1 MMPTFAS
8 HLDALGQWRSATDA
22 RLAALARFVREHDL
36 LDEGSS
42 AWFEAMRYRLSG
54 EKLMVAF
61 VAEFSR
67 GKSELI
73 NAIFFSDKGR
83 RMMPASAG
91 RTTMCPVELGYDS
104 MEPVGLSL
112 LPIHTRLEPASLVEF
127 RRMPAAWTHVALDLT
142 NPEGMA
148 TALGEV
154 MRTRLVSKEDAAAL
168 GFWDDERAEDNPP
181 LTADGQVEVP
191 QWRHARI
198 NLPHPLLKRG
208 LVVLD
213 TPGLNAIGT
222 EPELTLG
229 LLPQAHAT
237 VFILGADTGVT
248 RSDLS
253 IWRDHL
259 SGPAL
264 ARFVALNKIDTLAD
278 PLSTPQQV
286 QDTITRQRDSVA
298 STLEIP
304 PEHVFP
310 ISARQALAARL
321 NNDEQGLR
329 DSRLEAFEEALS
341 EGLLPRRRET
351 LAQGAIEGARDLQQQ
366 MGRRFGEMR
375 RLHAEQMQELRGL
388 RGKSSGKVQLMLQRV
403 QSEATEFEQ
412 CTARLAAMRSIHSR
426 MLKEALRALSSERLR
441 QEVDVLAQVLAGSWL
456 PLGARKAF
464 IELCARLC
472 ALIDQAQQQSDEVH
486 AMLGA
491 SFTKLNA
498 EYGFGLVTE
507 PAIDVRKY
515 REDLDQIERNYVQ
528 YLGLSQAF
536 RLAQPGFQEQFR
548 RMLISRLRV
557 VFETVSNDIE
567 LWNKTAS
574 AQVDGQLRERRR
586 NFKKRYESL
595 DRIQSASNEL
605 DVRLQEVQSQDERVL
620 QLQTRLSHLVDELVA
635 QAESD
640 PMTMGAPMST
650 TASGSLTASR
660 LPLADDDADDALDI
674 LLPADL
680 DEMVAPIATAQLAL
694 PSSAITFRALPAAAD
709 GRAAG
714 LDPLTQITQP

>member
-1 MMPTFAS
+1 MKPTFAS
-8 HLDALGQWRSATDA
+8 NLDALGQWRVATDA
-22 RLAALARFVREHDL
+22 KLASLARFAREHDL
-36 LDEGSS
+36 LDDSS
-42 AWFEAMRYRLSG
+42 AEWFEAMRHRLSG

-91 RTTMCPVELGYDS
+91 RTTMCPVELGYDA
-104 MEPVGLSL
+104 EDPIGLTL
-112 LPIHTRLEPASLVEF
+112 LPIETRLQATSLAEL
-127 RRMPAAWTHVALDLT
+127 RTQPQAWTMIQLDLS

-148 TALGEV
+148 AALAEV
-154 MRTRLVSKEDAAAL
+154 MRTRLVPKEEAQRL
-168 GFWDDERAEDNPP
+168 GFWDDERQEDNPP
-181 LTADGQVEVP
+181 INAEGQVEIPV
-191 QWRHARI
+191 WRHARI

-248 RSDLS
+248 KSDLS

-264 ARFVALNKIDTLAD
+264 ARYVALNKIDSLVD
-278 PLSTPQQV
+278 PLSTLEQV
-286 QDTITRQRDSVA
+286 QQTIQRQCESVA
-298 STLEIP
+298 QTLEIP
-304 PEHVFP
+304 TEHVFP

-321 NNDEQGLR
+321 NGDAQGLAT
-329 DSRLEAFEEALS
+329 SRLEAFETALS
-341 EGLLPRRRET
+341 DGLLPKRRDN
-351 LAQGAIEGARDLQQQ
+351 LANAAIGGAKQFQSQLT
-366 MGRRFGEMR
+366 RRFTEMR
-375 RLHAEQMQELRGL
+375 RLYADQLLELRGL

-403 QSEATEFEQ
+403 QAEAAEFEQ
-412 CTARLAAMRSIHSR
+412 CTARLAAMRSVHAR
-426 MLKEALRALSSERLR
+426 MLKDALAELSSERLR
-441 QEVDVLAQVLAGSWL
+441 QEVDVLQQVLGGSWL
-456 PLGARKAF
+456 PLGAKKAF
-464 IELCARLC
+464 VDLCARLR
-472 ALIDQAQQQSDEVH
+472 ALIEQAQQRSEEIH
-486 AMLGA
+486 SMLVA
-491 SFTKLNA
+491 SFAKLNA
-498 EYGFGLVTE
+498 EFGFSLVADV
-507 PAIDVRKY
+507 PLDVRKY
-515 REDLDQIERNYVQ
+515 ADDLNLIERNYVQ

-586 NFKKRYESL
+586 NFKRRYETL
-595 DRIQSASNEL
+595 DRIQSASSEL
-605 DVRLQEVQSQDERVL
+605 DTRLQEVQAQDERIL
-620 QLQTRLSHLVDELVA
+620 QLQTRLGALVDELVHVA
-635 QAESD
+635 QG
-640 PMTMGAPMST
+640 P
-650 TASGSLTASR
+650 SGEPEHPGVAAMKAISL
-660 LPLADDDADDALDI
+660 
-674 LLPADL
+674 DL
-680 DEMVAPIATAQLAL
+680 T
-694 PSSAITFRALPAAAD
+694 
-709 GRAAG
+709 
-714 LDPLTQITQP
+714 

>member
-8 HLDALGQWRSATDA
+8 HLDALGQWRVATDSK
-22 RLAALARFVREHDL
+22 LAALARFAREHDL
-36 LDEGSS
+36 LDDSS
-42 AWFEAMRYRLSG
+42 AEWFEAMRHRLSG

-91 RTTMCPVELGYDS
+91 RTTMCPVELGYDA
-104 MEPVGLSL
+104 EDPVGLTL
-112 LPIHTRLEPASLVEF
+112 LPIETRLQAASLSELRTQPQV
-127 RRMPAAWTHVALDLT
+127 WTMIELDLS

-148 TALGEV
+148 AALAEV
-154 MRTRLVSKEDAAAL
+154 MRTRLVSKEEARKL
-168 GFWDDERAEDNPP
+168 GFWDDERPDDNPP
-181 LTADGQVEVP
+181 VTADDQVEIPV
-191 QWRHARI
+191 WRHARI

-248 RSDLS
+248 KSDLS

-264 ARFVALNKIDTLAD
+264 ARYVALNKIDSLAD
-278 PLSTPQQV
+278 PLSTPEQV
-286 QDTITRQRDSVA
+286 QQTITRQCESVA
-298 STLEIP
+298 QTLEIP
-304 PEHVFP
+304 TEHVFP

-321 NNDEQGLR
+321 SGDAQGLAN
-329 DSRLEAFEEALS
+329 SRLEAFETALS
-341 EGLLPRRRET
+341 EGLLPKRREN
-351 LAQGAIEGARDLQQQ
+351 LAQASVDGARQFQGQLN
-366 MGRRFGEMR
+366 RRFAEMR
-375 RLHAEQMQELRGL
+375 RLYADQLLELRGL

-403 QSEATEFEQ
+403 QAEAAEFEQ
-412 CTARLAAMRSIHSR
+412 CTARLAAMRSVHAR
-426 MLKEALRALSSERLR
+426 MLKDALAELSADRVR
-441 QEVDVLAQVLAGSWL
+441 QEVDVLQQVLGGSWL
-456 PLGARKAF
+456 PLGAKKAF
-464 IELCARLC
+464 VELCARLRG
-472 ALIDQAQQQSDEVH
+472 LIEQAQQRSEEIH
-486 AMLGA
+486 SMLVA
-491 SFTKLNA
+491 SFAKLNA
-498 EYGFGLVTE
+498 EFGFSLVADV
-507 PAIDVRKY
+507 PLDVRKY
-515 REDLDQIERNYVQ
+515 ADDLNLIERNYVQ

-586 NFKKRYESL
+586 NFKRRYESL
-595 DRIQSASNEL
+595 DRIQSASGEL
-605 DVRLQEVQSQDERVL
+605 DVRLQEVQAQDERVL
-620 QLQTRLSHLVDELVA
+620 QLQTRLGTLVDELVKV
-635 QAESD
+635 AEL
-640 PMTMGAPMST
+640 PAVEAEHPG
-650 TASGSLTASR
+650 LTAMKAIS
-660 LPLADDDADDALDI
+660 LD
-674 LLPADL
+674 
-680 DEMVAPIATAQLAL
+680 
-694 PSSAITFRALPAAAD
+694 
-709 GRAAG
+709 
-714 LDPLTQITQP
+714 LT

>member
-8 HLDALGQWRSATDA
+8 HLDALGQWRVQTDA
-22 RLAALARFVREHDL
+22 KLAALARFAREHDL
-36 LDEGSS
+36 LDDAS
-42 AWFEAMRYRLSG
+42 AEWFEAMRHRLSG

-91 RTTMCPVELGYDS
+91 RTTMCPVELGYDAQD
-104 MEPVGLSL
+104 PVGLSL
-112 LPIHTRLEPASLVEF
+112 LPIETRLEAASLSEY
-127 RRMPAAWTHVALDLT
+127 RQQPKAWTWIDLDLA
-142 NPEGMA
+142 NPDGMA
-148 TALGEV
+148 QALGEV
-154 MRTRLVSKEDAAAL
+154 MRTRLVSTDEAARL
-168 GFWDDERAEDNPP
+168 GFWDADRVDDNPP
-181 LTADGQVEVP
+181 VSVDGQVEVP
-191 QWRHARI
+191 VWRHARI

-248 RSDLS
+248 KSDLS

-264 ARFVALNKIDTLAD
+264 ARFVALNKIDSLAD
-278 PLSTPQQV
+278 PLSSPEQVQQV
-286 QDTITRQRDSVA
+286 IRRQCESVA
-298 STLEIP
+298 QTLEIP
-304 PEHVFP
+304 AAHVFP

-321 NNDEQGLR
+321 SGDASGLR
-329 DSRLEAFEEALS
+329 DSRLEEFELALS
-341 EGLLPRRRET
+341 DGLLPKRREN
-351 LAQGAIEGARDLQQQ
+351 LAQAAVGGAQQFQ
-366 MGRRFGEMR
+366 VQLNRRFGEMR
-375 RLHAEQMQELRGL
+375 RLFADQLLELRGL

-403 QSEATEFEQ
+403 QAEATEFEQ
-412 CTARLAAMRSIHSR
+412 CTARLQAMRSVHAR
-426 MLKEALRALSSERLR
+426 MLKNVLHDLSSDKLR
-441 QEVDVLAQVLAGSWL
+441 HEVDALQQVLGGSWL
-456 PLGARKAF
+456 PIGAKKAF
-464 IELCARLC
+464 LELVGRLRELIEL
-472 ALIDQAQQQSDEVH
+472 AQQRNDEIH
-486 AMLGA
+486 SMLVA
-491 SFTKLNA
+491 SFAKLNA
-498 EYGFGLVTE
+498 EFGFSLVAE
-507 PAIDVRKY
+507 VPLDVRKY
-515 REDLDQIERNYVQ
+515 TEDLNLIERNYVQ

-574 AQVDGQLRERRR
+574 AQVDSQLRERRR
-586 NFKKRYESL
+586 NFKRRYESL

-605 DVRLQEVQSQDERVL
+605 DTRLQEVQAQDERVL
-620 QLQTRLSHLVDELVA
+620 QLQTRLGVLVDELAQQAQTDISGQVVA
-635 QAESD
+635 AQESRSSD
-640 PMTMGAPMST
+640 SIV
-650 TASGSLTASR
+650 ASIS
-660 LPLADDDADDALDI
+660 PQDA
-674 LLPADL
+674 
-680 DEMVAPIATAQLAL
+680 
-694 PSSAITFRALPAAAD
+694 
-709 GRAAG
+709 
-714 LDPLTQITQP
+714 

>member
-1 MMPTFAS
+1 MKPTFAT
-8 HLDALGQWRSATDA
+8 HLDALGQWRLATDA
-22 RLAALARFVREHDL
+22 KLAALARFVREHDL
-36 LDEGSS
+36 LDDGTSE
-42 AWFEAMRYRLSG
+42 WFEAMRYRLSG

-91 RTTMCPVELGYDS
+91 RTTMCPVELGYDA
-104 MEPVGLSL
+104 EDPVGLSL
-112 LPIHTRLEPASLVEF
+112 LPIETRLEPTSLVEY
-127 RRMPAAWTHVALDLT
+127 RRSPAAWTHISLDLD

-148 TALGEV
+148 HALGEV
-154 MRTRLVSKEDAAAL
+154 MRTRLVSKEDAVAL
-168 GFWDDERAEDNPP
+168 GFWDDERPDDNPP
-181 LTADGQVEVP
+181 INADGLVEVP
-191 QWRHARI
+191 LWRHARI

-259 SGPAL
+259 CGPAL
-264 ARFVALNKIDTLAD
+264 ARFVALNKIDSLAD
-278 PLSTPQQV
+278 PLSTPDEV
-286 QDTITRQRDSVA
+286 EATIARQCDSVA
-298 STLEIP
+298 QTLEIP

-321 NNDEQGLR
+321 SNDESGLR
-329 DSRLEAFEEALS
+329 ASRLPAFEQALS

-351 LAQGAIEGARDLQQQ
+351 LARGAVEGAHTLQHQLT
-366 MGRRFGEMR
+366 RRFGEMR
-375 RLHAEQMQELRGL
+375 RLHAEQMLELRSL
-388 RGKSSGKVQLMLQRV
+388 RGKSGGKVQLMLQRV
-403 QSEATEFEQ
+403 QGEATEFEQ
-412 CTARLAAMRSIHSR
+412 CTARLAAMRSVHAR
-426 MLKEALRALSSERLR
+426 MLKEALRDLSADKLR
-441 QEVDVLAQVLAGSWL
+441 QEVDALHQVLGASWL
-456 PLGARKAF
+456 PLGAKRSF
-464 IELCARLC
+464 IELCGRLRE
-472 ALIDQAQQQSDEVH
+472 LVDLAQQRADEMQS
-486 AMLGA
+486 MLVA
-491 SFTKLNA
+491 SFAKLNA
-498 EYGFGLVTE
+498 EFGFSLAADQA
-507 PAIDVRKY
+507 PDVRKY
-515 REDLDQIERNYVQ
+515 RDDLDLIERNYVQ

-557 VFETVSNDIE
+557 VFETISNDIE

-586 NFKKRYESL
+586 NFKRRYESL
-595 DRIQSASNEL
+595 DRIQSAANEL
-605 DVRLQEVQSQDERVL
+605 DTRLQEVQSHDERVL
-620 QLQTRLSHLVDELVA
+620 QLQTRLGDLIAELIA
-635 QAESD
+635 AAEHD
-640 PMTMGAPMST
+640 PMAIPPT
-650 TASGSLTASR
+650 
-660 LPLADDDADDALDI
+660 
-674 LLPADL
+674 L
-680 DEMVAPIATAQLAL
+680 DEAVDTGMQHAFAETMPAPLDMLAQPKA
-694 PSSAITFRALPAAAD
+694 
-709 GRAAG
+709 
-714 LDPLTQITQP
+714 

>member
-8 HLDALGQWRSATDA
+8 HLDALGQWRADTDA
-22 RLAALARFVREHDL
+22 RLASLARFAREHDL
-36 LDEGSS
+36 LDDAS
-42 AWFEAMRYRLSG
+42 AEWFEAMRHRLSG

-91 RTTMCPVELGYDS
+91 RTTMCPVELGYDA
-104 MEPVGLSL
+104 EDPVGLSL
-112 LPIHTRLEPASLVEF
+112 LPIETRLEPTSLTEYRT
-127 RRMPAAWTHVALDLT
+127 RRSAWTCIELDLQ
-142 NPEGMA
+142 NPDGMA
-148 TALGEV
+148 QALAQV
-154 MRTRLVSKEDAAAL
+154 VRTRLVSREEAARL
-168 GFWDDERAEDNPP
+168 GFWDDERPDDNPP
-181 LTADGQVEVP
+181 LQADDQVEVP
-191 QWRHARI
+191 VWRHARI

-264 ARFVALNKIDTLAD
+264 ARYVALNKIDTLAD
-278 PLSTPQQV
+278 PLSTPAEV
-286 QDTITRQRDSVA
+286 AEVIERQCESVA
-298 STLEIP
+298 RTLEIP
-304 PEHVFP
+304 TDHVFP
-310 ISARQALAARL
+310 VSARLALASRL
-321 NNDEQGLR
+321 TGDASGMAA
-329 DSRLEAFEEALS
+329 SRLEAFEHALS
-341 EGLLPRRRET
+341 DGLLPRRRDN
-351 LAQGAIEGARDLQQQ
+351 LAEAAIEGALRFQHQ
-366 MGRRFGEMR
+366 MQRRFGEMR
-375 RLHAEQMQELRGL
+375 RLYADQLLELRGL

-403 QSEATEFEQ
+403 QAEATEFEQ
-412 CTARLAAMRSIHSR
+412 CTARLQAMRSVHAR
-426 MLKEALRALSSERLR
+426 MMKDVLRELSSDRLRA
-441 QEVDVLAQVLAGSWL
+441 EVEVLQQVLGGSWL

-464 IELCARLC
+464 VELCGRLRG
-472 ALIDQAQQQSDEVH
+472 LIEQAQKGNDEVH
-486 AMLGA
+486 AMLVA

-498 EYGFGLVTE
+498 EFGFSLVADK
-507 PAIDVRKY
+507 PVDVRKY
-515 REDLDQIERNYVQ
+515 TEDLNLIERNYVQ

-548 RMLISRLRV
+548 RMLVSRLRV

-574 AQVDGQLRERRR
+574 AQVDSQLRERRR
-586 NFKKRYESL
+586 NFKRRYESL
-595 DRIQSASNEL
+595 DRIQTASGEL
-605 DVRLQEVQSQDERVL
+605 DTRLQEVQAQDERVL
-620 QLQTRLSHLVDELVA
+620 QLQTRLSALVEELVQ
-635 QAESD
+635 QARSD
-640 PMTMGAPMST
+640 GGLSAGAEPH
-650 TASGSLTASR
+650 A
-660 LPLADDDADDALDI
+660 LAYADTD
-674 LLPADL
+674 
-680 DEMVAPIATAQLAL
+680 VAPLTELA
-694 PSSAITFRALPAAAD
+694 PTRNA
-709 GRAAG
+709 
-714 LDPLTQITQP
+714 

>member
-1 MMPTFAS
+1 MKPTFAT
-8 HLDALGQWRSATDA
+8 HLDALGQWRLATDA
-22 RLAALARFVREHDL
+22 KLAALARFVREHDL
-36 LDEGSS
+36 LDDGTSE
-42 AWFEAMRYRLSG
+42 WFEAMRYRLSG

-91 RTTMCPVELGYDS
+91 RTTMCPVELGYDA
-104 MEPVGLSL
+104 EDPVGLSL
-112 LPIHTRLEPASLVEF
+112 LPIETRLEPTSLVEY
-127 RRMPAAWTHVALDLT
+127 RRLPAAWTHIPLDLD

-148 TALGEV
+148 HALGEV
-154 MRTRLVSKEDAAAL
+154 MRTRLVSKMDAIAL
-168 GFWDDERAEDNPP
+168 GFWDDERPDDNPP
-181 LTADGQVEVP
+181 VNAEGQVEVP
-191 QWRHARI
+191 LWRHARI

-259 SGPAL
+259 CGPAL
-264 ARFVALNKIDTLAD
+264 ARFVALNKIDSLAD
-278 PLSTPQQV
+278 PLSTPDQV
-286 QDTITRQRDSVA
+286 EATIARQCDSVA
-298 STLEIP
+298 QTLEIP

-321 NNDEQGLR
+321 SNDESGLR
-329 DSRLEAFEEALS
+329 ASRLPAFEQALS

-351 LAQGAIEGARDLQQQ
+351 LAHGAIEGARTLQHQLT
-366 MGRRFGEMR
+366 RRFGEMR
-375 RLHAEQMQELRGL
+375 RLHAEQMLELRSL
-388 RGKSSGKVQLMLQRV
+388 RGKSGGKVQLMLQRV
-403 QSEATEFEQ
+403 QGEATEFEQ
-412 CTARLAAMRSIHSR
+412 CTARLAAMRSVHAR
-426 MLKEALRALSSERLR
+426 MLKESLRDLSADKLR
-441 QEVDVLAQVLAGSWL
+441 QEVDVLHQVLGASWL
-456 PLGARKAF
+456 PLGAKRSF
-464 IELCARLC
+464 IELCGRLRE
-472 ALIDQAQQQSDEVH
+472 LVDLAQQRADEMQS
-486 AMLGA
+486 MLVA
-491 SFTKLNA
+491 SFAKLNA
-498 EYGFGLVTE
+498 EFGFSLAADQAPE
-507 PAIDVRKY
+507 VRKY
-515 REDLDQIERNYVQ
+515 RDDLDLIERNYVQ

-557 VFETVSNDIE
+557 VFETISNDIE

-586 NFKKRYESL
+586 NFKRRYESL
-595 DRIQSASNEL
+595 DRIQSAANEL
-605 DVRLQEVQSQDERVL
+605 DTRLQEVQAHDERVL
-620 QLQTRLSHLVDELVA
+620 QLQTRLGDLISELIA
-635 QAESD
+635 AAEHD
-640 PMTMGAPMST
+640 PMVIPPT
-650 TASGSLTASR
+650 
-660 LPLADDDADDALDI
+660 
-674 LLPADL
+674 L
-680 DEMVAPIATAQLAL
+680 DEFVDTATQHAFAETMPAP
-694 PSSAITFRALPAAAD
+694 
-709 GRAAG
+709 
-714 LDPLTQITQP
+714 LDLLTPRNV

>member
-8 HLDALGQWRSATDA
+8 NLDALGQWRVATDA
-22 RLAALARFVREHDL
+22 KLADLARFAREQDL
-36 LDEGSS
+36 LNEAS
-42 AWFEAMRYRLSG
+42 AEWFEAMRHRLSG

-91 RTTMCPVELGYDS
+91 RTTMCPVELGYD
-104 MEPVGLSL
+104 EQDPIGLSL
-112 LPIHTRLEPASLVEF
+112 LPIETRLEAASLAEF
-127 RRMPAAWTHVALDLT
+127 RRNAKAWSHIALDL
-142 NPEGMA
+142 NNADDMA
-148 TALGEV
+148 NALSEV
-154 MRTRLVSKEDAAAL
+154 VRTRLVSLDVARQL
-168 GFWDDERAEDNPP
+168 GFWDEERVEDNPP
-181 LTADGQVEVP
+181 LLENDQVEVP
-191 QWRHARI
+191 VWRHARI

-248 RSDLS
+248 KSDLS

-259 SGPAL
+259 CGPAL
-264 ARFVALNKIDTLAD
+264 ARYVALNKIDSLAD

-286 QDTITRQRDSVA
+286 QDVIVRQCASVA
-298 STLEIP
+298 QTLEIA

-321 NNDEQGLR
+321 SGDVAGLAT
-329 DSRLEAFEEALS
+329 SRLEAFEHALS
-341 EGLLPRRRET
+341 EGLLPKRRQM
-351 LAQGAIEGARDLQQQ
+351 LADSAVEGARQFQQQ
-366 MGRRFGEMR
+366 LTRRFGEMR
-375 RLHAEQMQELRGL
+375 RQHAEQLLELRGL
-388 RGKSSGKVQLMLQRV
+388 RGKSTGKVQLMLQRV
-403 QSEATEFEQ
+403 QAEATEFEQ
-412 CTARLAAMRSIHSR
+412 CTARLTAMRSVHAR
-426 MLKEALRALSSERLR
+426 MLKTAQLDLSSDRLR
-441 QEVDVLAQVLAGSWL
+441 QEVDILGQVLGGSWL
-456 PLGARKAF
+456 PLGAKKAF
-464 IELCARLC
+464 VDLCGRLRLLIE
-472 ALIDQAQQQSDEVH
+472 QAQQRNDEIH
-486 AMLGA
+486 SMLVG
-491 SFTKLNA
+491 SFAKLNA
-498 EYGFGLVTE
+498 EFGFSLLAE
-507 PAIDVRKY
+507 SQLDVRKY
-515 REDLDQIERNYVQ
+515 TDDLTLIERNYVQ

-574 AQVDGQLRERRR
+574 AQVDTQLRERRR
-586 NFKKRYESL
+586 NFKRRYESL

-605 DVRLQEVQSQDERVL
+605 DTRLQEVQALDERVM
-620 QLQTRLSHLVDELVA
+620 QLNTRLSTLVDDLVGQA
-635 QAESD
+635 QSEVV
-640 PMTMGAPMST
+640 M
-650 TASGSLTASR
+650 
-660 LPLADDDADDALDI
+660 DALG
-674 LLPADL
+674 
-680 DEMVAPIATAQLAL
+680 EVASALPIAV
-694 PSSAITFRALPAAAD
+694 D
-709 GRAAG
+709 
-714 LDPLTQITQP
+714 QITLNLSGADEATQGA